1 MKVSK
6 TTTKKQK
13 AKKDDPCIDLRHYS
27 KEWIIIGKRIVEL
40 RTSKPKNKKEWNR
53 FLHAHIR
60 SKMRMLANDYN
71 EAPEYVLE
79 SLSDKNKISIR
90 HHVSPELHKTFK
102 EISKKSRVP
111 ITSIIERLIITPLLI
126 DK

>member
-6 TTTKKQK
+6 TTTPKSKL
-13 AKKDDPCIDLRHYS
+13 KKDDPSIDLRHYN

-40 RTSKPKNKKEWNR
+40 RKSKPKNNKEWKQ
-53 FLHAHIR
+53 FLHNHIR
-60 SKMRMLANDYN
+60 SKMRMLANDYR
-71 EAPEYVLE
+71 ESPKFVLE

-90 HHVSPELHKTFK
+90 HHVSPDLHKTFK
-102 EISKKSRVP
+102 EISKKSKVP

-126 DK
+126 EK